1 MTDLPPEELK
11 RVLKQ
16 AIKEWMD
23 EQAQKLGWK
32 VISIA
37 TTVLIC
43 IVAYFIASKSGFKF
57 P

>member
-37 TTVLIC
+37 TTAVIVL
-43 IVAYFIASKSGFKF
+43 VAYFITSKSGFKF